1 MQFTRTNINKT
12 FRNGVVNASNVAVTN
27 VGGGSSSLTYIIH
40 SGFISGYQN
49 RYGDNLKPPTNVYHR
64 MTA

>member
-27 VGGGSSSLTYIIH
+27 VGGGSSS
-40 SGFISGYQN
+40 
-49 RYGDNLKPPTNVYHR
+49 
-64 MTA
+64 